1 MVQAPHLLRILV
13 VDDHVELAENIAE
26 ILDGQGYYTEVAE
39 SAEQALACL
48 PKQAFDA
55 LITDFRLP
63 GLNGA
68 ELIAAVHQH
77 GNTLPCLVMSA
88 FTDQETV
95 EQARTAGAGVVLP
108 KPVNIQALLVALHQ
122 ILETGADAALVS
134 TKPATV

>member
-1 MVQAPHLLRILV
+1 MVQAPHHPRILV

-68 ELIAAVHQH
+68 ELISAVHQR
-77 GNTLPCLVMSA
+77 GNSLPCLVMSA
-88 FTDQETV
+88 FTDQDTV
-95 EQARTAGAGVVLP
+95 ERARTAGAGVVLP

-122 ILETGADAALVS
+122 ILETGADAAVVS
-134 TKPATV
+134 TIPVSV